1 MRILLVLDNLSSS
14 CGANV
19 GIVYELARTW
29 LAGGNEVYCL
39 AREDNYHELDK
50 EKADALNGVWTFKVT
65 EDDVLNDV
73 TKSDKWI
80 NASSLGKAAFVV
92 SHPAFL
98 QKLIDKKYFESSEIR
113 NEYKRQIEKVC
124 AEHSFDAVI
133 AVTEPFYIADALA
146 NANISDNRY
155 VIMMDPYTNNPST
168 TQRARAKHLQKE
180 LHVFENAQ
188 KVFALDFV
196 GNDMDYLSKDL
207 AQKLVTFRVPKV
219 QKLDTKSLATDVQ
232 SSKKDAETQTVQA
245 DTDTISEDNINF
257 VYVGQLYDDIRNPE
271 LMLKLFTKLPENYI
285 LHLYGGGS
293 EKTVARYKEI
303 LGDRLILHG
312 WVSSSESIKA
322 QKEAD
327 VLINLNNNIKNML
340 PSKLIEYINTGK
352 PILNICQIPN
362 CPSLPYMERYPMA
375 LSAAPGQNI
384 DDIAKEL
391 TEFAQNYKGQT
402 VDHSHIEELYA
413 DSISDNVANM
423 ILKTIEN
430 EA

>member
-19 GIVYELARTW
+19 GIVYELTKTW

-39 AREDNYHELDK
+39 AREDKYHELDK
-50 EKADALNGVWTFKVT
+50 EKAAALNKVWTFKVA

-80 NASSLGKAAFVV
+80 NASSLGKATYVV
-92 SHPAFL
+92 SHPVFL
-98 QKLIDKKYFESSEIR
+98 QKLIDKKYYESSEIR
-113 NEYKRQIEKVC
+113 NEYKRQIEKLC
-124 AEHSFDAVI
+124 SEHSFDSVI
-133 AVTEPFYIADALA
+133 AVTEPYYIADALA
-146 NANISDNRY
+146 NANISNNKY

-168 TQRARAKHLQKE
+168 TQKARPKHLQKE
-180 LHVFENAQ
+180 LHVFETSH

-196 GNDMDYLSKDL
+196 GNDMDYLPADL
-207 AQKLVTFRVPKV
+207 AQKVVTFRVPKV
-219 QKLDTKSLATDVQ
+219 QKLDSKTENTQESL
-232 SSKKDAETQTVQA
+232 DA
-245 DTDTISEDNINF
+245 DSNINF

-271 LMLKLFTKLPENYI
+271 LMLKLFTKLHKNYI

-293 EKTVARYKEI
+293 EKTVAQYKEI
-303 LGDRLILHG
+303 LGDRLVLHG

-322 QKEAD
+322 QKEAH

-375 LSAAPGQNI
+375 LSVAPDQDI
-384 DDIAKEL
+384 DEIARDL
-391 TEFAQNYKGQT
+391 TEFAQKYKGQT
-402 VDHSHIEELYA
+402 ADHSQIEELFA
-413 DSISDNVANM
+413 DCISENVANM
-423 ILKTIEN
+423 ILETIEK

>member
-1 MRILLVLDNLSSS
+1 MRIFLVLDNLSSN

-19 GIVYELARTW
+19 GIVYELTKTW

-39 AREDNYHELDK
+39 AREDKYHELDK
-50 EKADALNGVWTFKVT
+50 EKAAALSKVWTFKVN

-80 NASSLGKAAFVV
+80 YASPLGKATYVV
-92 SHPAFL
+92 SHPVFL
-98 QKLIDKKYFESSEIR
+98 QKLIDKKYYESSEIR
-113 NEYKRQIEKVC
+113 NEYKRQIEKLC
-124 AEHSFDAVI
+124 SEHSFDSVI
-133 AVTEPFYIADALA
+133 AVTEPYYIADSLA
-146 NANISDNRY
+146 NANISNNKY
-155 VIMMDPYTNNPST
+155 VIMMDPYTNTPST
-168 TQRARAKHLQKE
+168 TQKARPKHLQKE
-180 LHVFENAQ
+180 LHVFETSH

-196 GNDMDYLSKDL
+196 GNDMDYLPADL
-207 AQKLVTFRVPKV
+207 AQKVVTFRVPKV
-219 QKLDTKSLATDVQ
+219 QKLDSKTENTQKSSD
-232 SSKKDAETQTVQA
+232 S
-245 DTDTISEDNINF
+245 DTNINF

-293 EKTVARYKEI
+293 EKTVAQYKEI
-303 LGDRLILHG
+303 LGDRLVLHG

-322 QKEAD
+322 QKEAH

-375 LSAAPGQNI
+375 LSVAPDQDI
-384 DDIAKEL
+384 DEIARNL
-391 TEFAQNYKGQT
+391 TKFAQKYKGQT
-402 VDHSHIEELYA
+402 ADHSQIEELFA
-413 DSISDNVANM
+413 DCISENVANM
-423 ILKTIEN
+423 ILETIEN